1 MFYLPQWSIY
11 GDATLFSISIESV
24 INIYSSSDDMW
35 LSYSFSLSGM
45 LAMMII
51 DKTKLHPLKSG
62 LPQKWH
68 LSSLLCYH
76 HNCLKR
82 LFSVPTTV
90 KGHDNVWS
98 FWIWSHHMRS
108 SELIFCSIWWVP
120 MVSMALRPKDPGD
133 SPREWYS
140 ASSNKTTDFSLK
152 VLLRVVQ
159 GTER

>member
-11 GDATLFSISIESV
+11 GNATLFSTSSELV
-24 INIYSSSDDMW
+24 INIYIGSDDMW
-35 LSYSFSLSGM
+35 LPYNFSLSGM

-62 LPQKWH
+62 LPQNWH
-68 LSSLLCYH
+68 LSSLLCY
-76 HNCLKR
+76 NCLEKTFFHTHHR
-82 LFSVPTTV
+82 ERDMVMFGAFEYDRTIWDHQRFS
-90 KGHDNVWS
+90 
-98 FWIWSHHMRS
+98 
-108 SELIFCSIWWVP
+108 FCSILWLS
-120 MVSMALRPKDPGD
+120 MVSMALRPQDPGD